1 MSRKMLSWI
10 KALNRRQFL
19 FSLPT
24 LGLTIPAY
32 GHFIEPHWFEETR
45 TRVYVPG
52 LSRNIRV
59 LHLSDLHISPFVPFS
74 VIEEAISI
82 GLRSRPDLI
91 CLTGDFITNDAPF
104 DRDLYEACLK
114 RLAQAAPC
122 FACLGN
128 HDGGSWTE
136 TVGGF
141 SDTSVVRNLLAAS
154 QVTLLHNRAQVISVR
169 GQKLQLVGLGD
180 IWNDEA
186 DPGYAFANVNP
197 RIPTVVLAHNPDTK
211 DMIGA
216 FPWHAMLSGHTH
228 GGQVLVPVVG
238 TRFVAVKDKRFVA
251 GLREW
256 NGRQVYVTRGVGSLG
271 GIRLNCRPEVTLL
284 ELTGRPQPNRLI

>member
-1 MSRKMLSWI
+1 MSGGCYSGVKP
-10 KALNRRQFL
+10 LNRRQFL

-24 LGLTIPAY
+24 LGLTIPVY
-32 GHFIEPHWFEETR
+32 GHFIEPYWFDETR

-52 LSRNIRV
+52 LSGSVRV
-59 LHLSDLHISPFVPFS
+59 LHLSDLHISSFVPFS
-74 VIEEAISI
+74 VVEEAIRI
-82 GLRSRPDLI
+82 GLKSRPDLI

-104 DRDLYEACLK
+104 DRDQYETCLK

-128 HDGGSWTE
+128 HDGGSWTA

-141 SDTSVVRNLLAAS
+141 SDSSAVRSLLAAAR
-154 QVTLLHNRAQVISVR
+154 VTLLYNRAEVVSAQ

-186 DPGYAFANVNP
+186 DPGYAFAQVDP
-197 RIPTVVLAHNPDTK
+197 RLPTVVLAHNPDTK
-211 DMIGA
+211 DRIGA

-251 GLREW
+251 GLRGW
-256 NGRQVYVTRGVGSLG
+256 KGRQIYVTRGVGSLG
-271 GIRLNCRPEVTLL
+271 GIRLNCRPEVTVL
-284 ELTGRPQPNRLI
+284 ELSGRQQPNRVI